1 MPITRIGYDRIRK
14 MHESGNHERCKF
26 GCCPDNPAPNQDSE
40 FSKDY
45 TRASL
50 ELAGRLGRNDPRVAV
65 AFDARE
71 FLNSQPDLPPMIL
84 GEIAC
89 VAALIEDLSGDEP
102 NALEMIQVR
111 SARRLL
117 DEINAGV
124 YHKTD
129 DVI

>member
-1 MPITRIGYDRIRK
+1 MGYERIKR

-40 FSKDY
+40 FSEDY

-65 AFDARE
+65 ALDARE
-71 FLNSQPDLPPMIL
+71 FLNSKPDLPPMIL
-84 GEIAC
+84 GEISC
-89 VAALIEDLSGDEP
+89 VASMTEDLSGDTP
-102 NALEMIQVR
+102 DALETIQVR
-111 SARRLL
+111 AARRLL
-117 DEINAGV
+117 DEAGSGV